1 MAVLI
6 GSATTVDTT
15 LFPSGGITSINFGLK
30 ANFNRLWQLG
40 SWSPY
45 DTQTT
50 QQRELSLVGYGKQ
63 EGGQGGSQSFDVT
76 PTLSCSDATSVSIA
90 VNMGACGVVIDPFTD
105 DFFPSSYSYSKDNLG
120 FGTESWSF
128 TSKPIID
135 TYNGSIYILRG
146 IAQGQVLT
154 GDGMMAALDTG
165 VVVDDA
171 ASRDSNGDYI
181 ESGSG
186 SVAAGT
192 PGIGDYS
199 VQREVI
205 VTSVGASEGKQD
217 GLKGAS
223 NVSIPNTTL
232 YL

>member
-6 GSATTVDTT
+6 GSATTVNTT
-15 LFPSGGITSINFGLK
+15 LFPSGGITSVNFGFK
-30 ANFNRLWQLG
+30 ANMQRLWQLG

-45 DTQTT
+45 DTSVT
-50 QQRELSLVGYGKQ
+50 QQRELSLVGYGKH
-63 EGGQGGSQSFDVT
+63 ESGSGGSQSFDVT
-76 PTLSCSDATSVSIA
+76 PSSSCADSTSVSIT

-105 DFFPSSYSYSKDNLG
+105 DFFPSSYAYSKDNLG

-135 TYNGSIYILRG
+135 TYNGSIYILRS
-146 IAQGQVLT
+146 ISQGQVLT
-154 GDGMMAALDTG
+154 GDGIMTALDMG

-171 ASRDSNGDYI
+171 ASRDYDGNYI

-186 SVAAGT
+186 SVSAGT
-192 PGIGDYS
+192 PGIGDYA

-205 VTSVGASEGKQD
+205 VTAVGASEGKQD
-217 GLKGAS
+217 GLKGSAS
-223 NVSIPNTTL
+223 INIPNTTL